1 MENDSPHHTSP
12 MVPSSIPF
20 PLAFSFPSP
29 SFLTLFSWV
38 SFPSFIPSNFLIFP
52 SFLFLHRSFWDE
64 MAPNLHGSYLI
75 RSKGQIFETNN
86 WLEPHPNF
94 FYPIFSQMIPRNKS
108 NSLRIS
114 PVQIHILSSFD
125 EYWSFPLTIVLKTWE
140 WGKGVYP
147 QYEI

>member
-1 MENDSPHHTSP
+1 MG
-12 MVPSSIPF
+12 
-20 PLAFSFPSP
+20 
-29 SFLTLFSWV
+29 
-38 SFPSFIPSNFLIFP
+38 
-52 SFLFLHRSFWDE
+52 
-64 MAPNLHGSYLI
+64 PNLQNAYLI

-125 EYWSFPLTIVLKTWE
+125 KY
-140 WGKGVYP
+140 
-147 QYEI
+147 